1 LNYRHAFHAGNHA
14 DVLKHAALMFCL
26 DALKRKPSP
35 FAVLDSHAG
44 RGLYDL
50 AGEEAGRSPEWRDG
64 IERLW
69 KVAEAPELVTR
80 YLDAVRSFNA
90 DGALRVYPGS
100 PALVTTSLRAED
112 VLMACELNPQEA
124 AALRRVLPRTAN
136 VQIHARD
143 GWEAL
148 GALLPPAQ
156 RRGLVLIDPPYEAPD
171 ELMRAARALG
181 PALKR
186 FGHGVYL
193 WWRPIKDEA
202 ALDMADAEARAQ
214 GARATLRADLWVAP
228 PTPTGKLA
236 GSSLFLIN
244 PPHGLEDALRQALPY
259 LAEALGDAQ
268 GGWRLSPTP

>member
-1 LNYRHAFHAGNHA
+1 
-14 DVLKHAALMFCL
+14 
-26 DALKRKPSP
+26 
-35 FAVLDSHAG
+35 
-44 RGLYDL
+44 
-50 AGEEAGRSPEWRDG
+50 
-64 IERLW
+64 
-69 KVAEAPELVTR
+69 
-80 YLDAVRSFNA
+80 
-90 DGALRVYPGS
+90 
-100 PALVTTSLRAED
+100 
-112 VLMACELNPQEA
+112 
-124 AALRRVLPRTAN
+124 

-193 WWRPIKDEA
+193 WWRPIKDEG

-228 PTPTGKLA
+228 PAPIGRLA
-236 GSSLFLIN
+236 GSSLLMIN
-244 PPHGLEDALRQALPY
+244 PPYGLQDALRQALPF
-259 LAEALGDAQ
+259 LAGALGGAQ
-268 GGWRLSPTP
+268 GGWRLAPTP